1 MAKRVLNGNETQSEN
16 EHTYNPTPNQTTI
29 NWAAND
35 HPQKLKQKFQ
45 EKNTHTFMISKQTSC
60 CLLFCG
66 LHQNTEETT
75 LFFGFS
81 FSLLFVL
88 WQTDR
93 WLLHQRMCEW
103 VSYLPIQCT
112 SREHMLWLHPH
123 QKAPHLH
130 LWASSNYRLQMF
142 PGSVSLHR
150 AHIQKKT
157 ENKSFKMI
165 FLSSTNAEI
174 IFLLLAHH
182 HHHHHAHL
190 RVQCSP
196 TSAHSKKPQEEE
208 ERLFQH
214 HVLQSLQ
221 KIAEQKKERIPRAS
235 LSWSFC
241 FRHSSSF

>member
-1 MAKRVLNGNETQSEN
+1 M
-16 EHTYNPTPNQTTI
+16 I
-29 NWAAND
+29 N
-35 HPQKLKQKFQ
+35 KQK
-45 EKNTHTFMISKQTSC
+45 SY

-66 LHQNTEETT
+66 LHQNTEQTT
-75 LFFGFS
+75 LFCGFS

-93 WLLHQRMCEW
+93 WLRHQRMCEW

-130 LWASSNYRLQMF
+130 LWASSDYRLQIF

-165 FLSSTNAEI
+165 FLSSTNAET

-182 HHHHHAHL
+182 HHHHHHAHL
-190 RVQCSP
+190 QVQCSP

-221 KIAEQKKERIPRAS
+221 TEKRKDSTSISLMKLLLPSKLLFLSFGYAFLLLVMDLMLSDRRKKKKEM
-235 LSWSFC
+235 
-241 FRHSSSF
+241 